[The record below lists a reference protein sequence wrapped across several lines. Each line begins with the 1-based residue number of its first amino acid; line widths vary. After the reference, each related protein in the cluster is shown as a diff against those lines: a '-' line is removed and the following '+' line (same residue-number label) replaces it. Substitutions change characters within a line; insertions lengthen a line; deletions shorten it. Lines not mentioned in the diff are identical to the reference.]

1 MAGQDWQMFFR
12 FYPSVKLSSTDFG
25 FEPKFMFYFQ
35 ERVRTTGE
43 TVKDVSL
50 TC

>member
-1 MAGQDWQMFFR
+1 MFFQ

-25 FEPKFMFYFQ
+25 FEPKFMICFQ
-35 ERVRTTGE
+35 ERERITGE
-43 TVKDVSL
+43 EVKDSSL